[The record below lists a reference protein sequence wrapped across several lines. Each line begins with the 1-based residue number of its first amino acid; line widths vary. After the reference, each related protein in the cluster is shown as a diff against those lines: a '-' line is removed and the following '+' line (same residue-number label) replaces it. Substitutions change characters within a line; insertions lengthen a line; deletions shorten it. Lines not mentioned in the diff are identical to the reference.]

1 MGVRL
6 YAIPRGGQGRLWT
19 MAAPAGGDD
28 LASDLSDLRAA
39 GVDVLVSMLNGLES
53 RWLGLAG
60 EAREADAAGLDFRR
74 LSTNDFGTPRPG
86 PALALARHLRGEL
99 NAGRG
104 VAVHCRGGIGR
115 SSLLAAIVLRLEG
128 VRPDQA
134 WEVIGRARG
143 ARVPDTQ
150 AQRNF
155 VDSFD
160 LHA

>member
-1 MGVRL
+1 M
-6 YAIPRGGQGRLWT
+6 T
-19 MAAPAGGDD
+19 SAPPVPD
-28 LASDLSDLRAA
+28 
-39 GVDVLVSMLNGLES
+39 
-53 RWLGLAG
+53 
-60 EAREADAAGLDFRR
+60 
-74 LSTNDFGTPRPG
+74 
-86 PALALARHLRGEL
+86 PALALAQQLRGEL

-150 AQRNF
+150 AQRDF
-155 VDSFD
+155 VDRFD